1 MLLYKDSLAPNPDQ
15 EEVDIPFN
23 NKVGTK
29 RYMAPEL
36 LNETINE
43 KQFDAW
49 KRADVYR

>member
-1 MLLYKDSLAPNPDQ
+1 M
-15 EEVDIPFN
+15 DIPFN

-36 LNETINE
+36 LDETINE

-49 KRADVYR
+49 KRADVYRWIYSFCVWYFWQWSL